1 MKFTLRK
8 IGIFAGN
15 IRSCANNMLLKMTPS
30 NMDQPNVSLIKAFY
44 MNHQNFSN
52 HKRFHPFF
60 HYLVLPLSLVGLV
73 LAAIALLNTSTENL
87 ITSILLTIAFF
98 LLFCIAGIARMY
110 SLKVQDRVIRNEEN
124 FRHFV
129 LTGKP
134 LDPQLR
140 IGQIV
145 ALRFASDAEF
155 PELAKRASTEKLR
168 SSEIKKAIQ
177 QWRPDTYRV

>member
-1 MKFTLRK
+1 
-8 IGIFAGN
+8 
-15 IRSCANNMLLKMTPS
+15 MTP
-30 NMDQPNVSLIKAFY
+30 
-44 MNHQNFSN
+44 QNLAN
-52 HKRFHPFF
+52 HKRYHPLLHFII
-60 HYLVLPLSLVGLV
+60 LPLSLIGLV
-73 LAAIALLNTSTENL
+73 LAARGVLNASSETL

-98 LLFCIAGIARMY
+98 LLFCIAGIARIY
-110 SLKVQDRVIRNEEN
+110 SLKVQDRVIRTEEN

-155 PELAKRASTEKLR
+155 PELAKRASAEKLR

>member
-1 MKFTLRK
+1 
-8 IGIFAGN
+8 
-15 IRSCANNMLLKMTPS
+15 MTP
-30 NMDQPNVSLIKAFY
+30 
-44 MNHQNFSN
+44 QNLAN
-52 HKRFHPFF
+52 HKRYHPLLHFII
-60 HYLVLPLSLVGLV
+60 LPLSLIGLV
-73 LAAIALLNTSTENL
+73 LAARGVLNASSENL
-87 ITSILLTIAFF
+87 ITSILLTLAFF
-98 LLFCIAGIARMY
+98 LLFCIAGIARIY

-155 PELAKRASTEKLR
+155 PELAKRASAEKLR

>member
-1 MKFTLRK
+1 
-8 IGIFAGN
+8 
-15 IRSCANNMLLKMTPS
+15 MTP
-30 NMDQPNVSLIKAFY
+30 
-44 MNHQNFSN
+44 QNLAN
-52 HKRFHPFF
+52 HKRYHPLLHFII
-60 HYLVLPLSLVGLV
+60 LPLSLIGLV
-73 LAAIALLNTSTENL
+73 LAARGVLNASSENL
-87 ITSILLTIAFF
+87 ITSILVTLAFF
-98 LLFCIAGIARMY
+98 LLFCIAGIARIY
-110 SLKVQDRVIRNEEN
+110 SLKVQDRVIRTEEN

-155 PELAKRASTEKLR
+155 PELAKRASAEKLR

>member
-1 MKFTLRK
+1 
-8 IGIFAGN
+8 
-15 IRSCANNMLLKMTPS
+15 MTP
-30 NMDQPNVSLIKAFY
+30 
-44 MNHQNFSN
+44 QNLAN
-52 HKRFHPFF
+52 HKRYHPLLHFII
-60 HYLVLPLSLVGLV
+60 LPLSLIGLV
-73 LAAIALLNTSTENL
+73 LAARGVLNASSENL

-98 LLFCIAGIARMY
+98 LLFCIAGIARIY

-155 PELAKRASTEKLR
+155 PELAKRASAEKLR

>member
-1 MKFTLRK
+1 
-8 IGIFAGN
+8 
-15 IRSCANNMLLKMTPS
+15 MTP
-30 NMDQPNVSLIKAFY
+30 
-44 MNHQNFSN
+44 QNLAN
-52 HKRFHPFF
+52 HKRYHPLLHFII
-60 HYLVLPLSLVGLV
+60 LPLSLIGLV
-73 LAAIALLNTSTENL
+73 LAARGVLNASSENL
-87 ITSILLTIAFF
+87 ITSILLTLAFF
-98 LLFCIAGIARMY
+98 LLFCIAGIARIY

-155 PELAKRASTEKLR
+155 PELAKRASAEKLR

-177 QWRPDTYRV
+177 HWRPDTYRV

>member
-1 MKFTLRK
+1 
-8 IGIFAGN
+8 
-15 IRSCANNMLLKMTPS
+15 MTP
-30 NMDQPNVSLIKAFY
+30 
-44 MNHQNFSN
+44 QNLAN
-52 HKRFHPFF
+52 HKRYHPLLHFII
-60 HYLVLPLSLVGLV
+60 LPLSLIGLA
-73 LAAIALLNTSTENL
+73 LAARGVLNASSENL
-87 ITSILLTIAFF
+87 ITSILLTLAFF

-155 PELAKRASTEKLR
+155 PELAKRASAEKLR

>member
-1 MKFTLRK
+1 
-8 IGIFAGN
+8 
-15 IRSCANNMLLKMTPS
+15 MTP
-30 NMDQPNVSLIKAFY
+30 
-44 MNHQNFSN
+44 QNLAN
-52 HKRFHPFF
+52 HKRYHPLLHFII
-60 HYLVLPLSLVGLV
+60 LPLSLIGLV
-73 LAAIALLNTSTENL
+73 LAARGVLNASSENL
-87 ITSILLTIAFF
+87 ITSILLTLAFF
-98 LLFCIAGIARMY
+98 LLFCISGIARMY

-155 PELAKRASTEKLR
+155 PELAKRASAEKLR

>member
-1 MKFTLRK
+1 
-8 IGIFAGN
+8 
-15 IRSCANNMLLKMTPS
+15 MTP
-30 NMDQPNVSLIKAFY
+30 
-44 MNHQNFSN
+44 QNLAN
-52 HKRFHPFF
+52 HKRYHPLLHFII
-60 HYLVLPLSLVGLV
+60 LPLSLIGLV
-73 LAAIALLNTSTENL
+73 LAARGVLNASSENL
-87 ITSILLTIAFF
+87 ITSILLTLAFF

-124 FRHFV
+124 FRHFI

-155 PELAKRASTEKLR
+155 PELAKRASAEKLR

>member
-1 MKFTLRK
+1 M
-8 IGIFAGN
+8 I
-15 IRSCANNMLLKMTPS
+15 P
-30 NMDQPNVSLIKAFY
+30 
-44 MNHQNFSN
+44 QNLAN
-52 HKRFHPFF
+52 HKRYHPLLHFII
-60 HYLVLPLSLVGLV
+60 LPLSLIGLV
-73 LAAIALLNTSTENL
+73 LAARGVLNASSENL
-87 ITSILLTIAFF
+87 ITSILLTLAFF
-98 LLFCIAGIARMY
+98 LLFCIAGIARIY

-145 ALRFASDAEF
+145 ALRFASDSEF
-155 PELAKRASTEKLR
+155 PELAKRASAEKLR

-177 QWRPDTYRV
+177 HWRPDTYRV

>member
-1 MKFTLRK
+1 
-8 IGIFAGN
+8 
-15 IRSCANNMLLKMTPS
+15 MTP
-30 NMDQPNVSLIKAFY
+30 
-44 MNHQNFSN
+44 QNLAN
-52 HKRFHPFF
+52 HKRYHPLLHFII
-60 HYLVLPLSLVGLV
+60 LPLSLIGLV
-73 LAAIALLNTSTENL
+73 LAARGVLNASSENL
-87 ITSILLTIAFF
+87 ITSILLTLAFF

-155 PELAKRASTEKLR
+155 PELAKRASAEKLR

>member
-1 MKFTLRK
+1 
-8 IGIFAGN
+8 
-15 IRSCANNMLLKMTPS
+15 MTP
-30 NMDQPNVSLIKAFY
+30 
-44 MNHQNFSN
+44 QNLAN
-52 HKRFHPFF
+52 HKRYHPLLHFII
-60 HYLVLPLSLVGLV
+60 LPLSLVGLV
-73 LAAIALLNTSTENL
+73 LAAIGLLNTSSENL
-87 ITSILLTIAFF
+87 ITSILLTLAFF

-155 PELAKRASTEKLR
+155 PELAKRASAEKLR

>member
-1 MKFTLRK
+1 
-8 IGIFAGN
+8 
-15 IRSCANNMLLKMTPS
+15 MTP
-30 NMDQPNVSLIKAFY
+30 
-44 MNHQNFSN
+44 QNLAK
-52 HKRFHPFF
+52 HKRYHPLLHFII
-60 HYLVLPLSLVGLV
+60 LPLSLIGLV
-73 LAAIALLNTSTENL
+73 LAARGVLNASSENL

-98 LLFCIAGIARMY
+98 LLFSIAGIARIY
-110 SLKVQDRVIRNEEN
+110 SLKVQDRVIRTEEN

-155 PELAKRASTEKLR
+155 PELAKRASAEKLR

>member
-1 MKFTLRK
+1 
-8 IGIFAGN
+8 
-15 IRSCANNMLLKMTPS
+15 MTP
-30 NMDQPNVSLIKAFY
+30 
-44 MNHQNFSN
+44 QNLAN
-52 HKRFHPFF
+52 HKRYHPLLHFII
-60 HYLVLPLSLVGLV
+60 LPLSLVGLV
-73 LAAIALLNTSTENL
+73 LAAIGLLNTSSENL
-87 ITSILLTIAFF
+87 ITSILLTLAFF

>member
-1 MKFTLRK
+1 
-8 IGIFAGN
+8 
-15 IRSCANNMLLKMTPS
+15 MTP
-30 NMDQPNVSLIKAFY
+30 
-44 MNHQNFSN
+44 QNLAN
-52 HKRFHPFF
+52 HKRYHPLLHFII
-60 HYLVLPLSLVGLV
+60 LPLSLIGLV
-73 LAAIALLNTSTENL
+73 LAARGVLNASSENL
-87 ITSILLTIAFF
+87 ITSILLTLAFF

-110 SLKVQDRVIRNEEN
+110 SLKVQDRVIRTEEN

-155 PELAKRASTEKLR
+155 PELAKRASAEKLR

>member
-1 MKFTLRK
+1 
-8 IGIFAGN
+8 
-15 IRSCANNMLLKMTPS
+15 
-30 NMDQPNVSLIKAFY
+30 
-44 MNHQNFSN
+44 
-52 HKRFHPFF
+52 
-60 HYLVLPLSLVGLV
+60 
-73 LAAIALLNTSTENL
+73 
-87 ITSILLTIAFF
+87 
-98 LLFCIAGIARMY
+98 MY
-110 SLKVQDRVIRNEEN
+110 SLKVQDRVIRTEEN

-155 PELAKRASTEKLR
+155 PELAKRASAEKLR

>member
-1 MKFTLRK
+1 
-8 IGIFAGN
+8 
-15 IRSCANNMLLKMTPS
+15 MTP
-30 NMDQPNVSLIKAFY
+30 
-44 MNHQNFSN
+44 QNLAN
-52 HKRFHPFF
+52 HKRYHPLLHFII
-60 HYLVLPLSLVGLV
+60 LPLSLIGLV
-73 LAAIALLNTSTENL
+73 LAARGVLNASSENL

-98 LLFCIAGIARMY
+98 LLFCIAGIARIY

-155 PELAKRASTEKLR
+155 PELAKRASAEKLR

-177 QWRPDTYRV
+177 HWRPDTYRV

>member
-1 MKFTLRK
+1 
-8 IGIFAGN
+8 
-15 IRSCANNMLLKMTPS
+15 MTS
-30 NMDQPNVSLIKAFY
+30 
-44 MNHQNFSN
+44 QNLAN
-52 HKRFHPFF
+52 HKRYHPLLHFII
-60 HYLVLPLSLVGLV
+60 LPLSLVGLV
-73 LAAIALLNTSTENL
+73 LAAIGLLNTSSENL
-87 ITSILLTIAFF
+87 ITSILLTLAFF

>member
-1 MKFTLRK
+1 
-8 IGIFAGN
+8 
-15 IRSCANNMLLKMTPS
+15 MTS
-30 NMDQPNVSLIKAFY
+30 
-44 MNHQNFSN
+44 QNLAN
-52 HKRFHPFF
+52 HKRYHPLLHFII
-60 HYLVLPLSLVGLV
+60 LPLSLIGLV
-73 LAAIALLNTSTENL
+73 LAARGVLNSSSENL
-87 ITSILLTIAFF
+87 ITSILLTLAFF
-98 LLFCIAGIARMY
+98 LLFCIAGIARIY

-155 PELAKRASTEKLR
+155 PELAKRASAEKLR